1 MHTSFTMLNSRLQY
15 TKSIMDTTNKHLT
28 ETKFA
33 PLKTV
38 GEGAAATRYH
48 APFLSAQLT
57 QTQNRDKRAYM
68 HAPCLSTQSTQTQN
82 LDTRASTQMRPVQLE
97 SLGAY
102 RHRRHRRRAS
112 A

>member
-1 MHTSFTMLNSRLQY
+1 MHTSFTILISKIQY
-15 TKSIMDTTNKHLT
+15 TISIMDTTNKHLT

-38 GEGAAATRYH
+38 GEGAAATGQY
-48 APFLSAQLT
+48 APFLSARL
-57 QTQNRDKRAYM
+57 
-68 HAPCLSTQSTQTQN
+68 TQTQN